1 MNFYALLGAGAL
13 CAAALPA
20 LPTTG
25 DGTCQSTCSSQTM
38 AASWGDAAGK
48 DIVTTAVE
56 AGSFNTLAA
65 ALKAAGLVEALQGE
79 GPFTVFAP
87 TDEAFA
93 ALPEGTVESLLKPEN
108 KALLIDVLTYH
119 VVAGKVTADKVVKLR
134 TADSLSGQR
143 LPILVEE
150 GTVTV
155 AGAQVVKTDIGC
167 SNGVIHVIDSV
178 MMPVTKSIVGVA
190 ADAGSFN
197 TLLAAAKA
205 AGLAEVLDKKG
216 PFTVFAPTDEAFA
229 KLPEGTVESLV
240 KPENKDRLA
249 AILKLHVVSGR
260 VFADQVVKLDSVETL
275 NGTLPV
281 RVADERVTI
290 GAARIV
296 ATDVQA
302 RNGVVHVIDTVLLPE

>member
-178 MMPVTKSIVGVA
+178 MMPATKSIVGVA

-281 RVADERVTI
+281 RVADEKVTI